1 MLRPRSEPLRRQR
14 EIQDLTPWA
23 VGLTCAAVAWLALVL
38 TAPVAMSRG
47 SLPVVT
53 LAVYHAGSLVCHQ
66 RPERSF
72 HLAGV
77 QLPVCA
83 RCFGLYLAG
92 ASGLSVAWRSR
103 RRFCAGAVRA
113 LLALAALPI
122 VTTVALEWLGAIET
136 SNLQRMLT
144 GLPLGFA
151 AGVVI
156 VRSLSRSGDAL

>member
-1 MLRPRSEPLRRQR
+1 VNL
-14 EIQDLTPWA
+14 A
-23 VGLTCAAVAWLALVL
+23 VAVTCASLAWVTMIL
-38 TAPVAMSRG
+38 TAPVALSRARV
-47 SLPVVT
+47 PVFT
-53 LAVYHAGSLVCHQ
+53 LAVYQAGSLVCHQ

-83 RCFGLYLAG
+83 RCFGLYVSG
-92 ASGLSVAWRSR
+92 AIGLTFASR
-103 RRFCAGAVRA
+103 RRRLLSAPAVRA

-122 VTTVALEWLGAIET
+122 AATVVLEWLGAIQT
-136 SNLQRMLT
+136 SNSLRMIT

-156 VRSLSRSGDAL
+156 VRSLSGRHHPAGDI